1 MRYNDTLLLYHTL
14 LKLGIAPPSAEEAL
28 DLSLCFVLPLQIKGI
43 EKRREI

>member
-1 MRYNDTLLLYHTL
+1 MRYIDTLLLYHTL
-14 LKLGIAPPSAEEAL
+14 LKLGSAPPSVEEAL